1 MRGRCW
7 GMSCWSEEKF
17 GLLNF
22 CCTRGEGKTFFQRG
36 HAPFCIP
43 HGGEHSPAP
52 LPTRRGFAPL
62 APPFQEEK
70 QELSC
75 SLGDFADLGVTH
87 PPAPL
92 PRTHSS
98 EGGGRAGAG
107 GGVIFFIL
115 SFSKGDF
122 IPLWNPRGTGWER
135 KVGKVKSPSLL
146 RAGGRCAGMVQ
157 PRGRW
162 GPMPGSPLMGG
173 RAL

>member
-17 GLLNF
+17 WAVEFLLHAGRGKDVFSKGARPLLYPPRGRALPRTPSYEAGLRPPR
-22 CCTRGEGKTFFQRG
+22 T
-36 HAPFCIP
+36 PVS
-43 HGGEHSPAP
+43 GG
-52 LPTRRGFAPL
+52 
-62 APPFQEEK
+62 K